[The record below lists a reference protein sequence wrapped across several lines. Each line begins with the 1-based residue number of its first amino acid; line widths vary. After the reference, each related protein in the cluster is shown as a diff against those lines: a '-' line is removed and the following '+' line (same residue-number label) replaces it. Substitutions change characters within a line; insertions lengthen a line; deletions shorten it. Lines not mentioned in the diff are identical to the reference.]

1 MPIDFHIRSVLSLK
15 MTVFEVVLLYTK
27 NFKRGFGILKENEI
41 LSLTVTEAST
51 SKKPVENSNARVF
64 YRLKLYDFA

>member
-1 MPIDFHIRSVLSLK
+1 MLIDFHIHSVLSLK
-15 MTVFEVVLLYTK
+15 MATFEVVLLYTK

-51 SKKPVENSNARVF
+51 SKKPVD
-64 YRLKLYDFA
+64 KLECSSFLQAETI